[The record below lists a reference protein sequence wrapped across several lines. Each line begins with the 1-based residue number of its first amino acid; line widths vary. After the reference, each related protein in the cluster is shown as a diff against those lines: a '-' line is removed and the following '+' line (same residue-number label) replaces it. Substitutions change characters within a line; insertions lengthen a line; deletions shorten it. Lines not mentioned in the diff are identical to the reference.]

1 MNRIYPATA
10 PAAGPDPDLREARI
24 ELAGADVVRGDRL
37 VLRDVS
43 LTVTTAARIAIVGE
57 NGRGKTTLLHLLAG
71 RLDPD
76 RGTAAR
82 QGRIGL
88 AEQEV
93 ELRDYRTV
101 GELTEF
107 AIAASRSALR
117 LLDAAAAEL
126 GAGAGADH
134 RYALA
139 LARAER
145 LDAWDAKRRVTIA
158 LEALGAE
165 TDPDRPLAELSV
177 GQRARVRL
185 ACLVGGDD
193 ELLLLDEPTNHL
205 DRSGLEFLTE
215 RLRERRGGVVLV
227 SHDRAL
233 LADVAETFVDLDPTR
248 DGRARVFGGGIE
260 RYRHQRDAERAAWE
274 RDHAAQEKERKR
286 LEAALESA
294 QERLRD
300 GWRPPKG
307 TGKHARS
314 TRADG
319 VAQSVHRRRR
329 ALEASMT
336 EVPEPPLELRWPALA
351 PLEGELLAAEGI
363 AFGGRLDAPVSLALE
378 AGSRLVVTGPNGA
391 GKTTLLGMLAGEL
404 APTSGEVRHL
414 PASRIQLLRQESP
427 LPLDRRVDEL
437 HADLV
442 DALLARELLHD
453 DEALELESLGL
464 LAERE
469 RALRVGEFSVGQRRR
484 LDLALLLTTRPDAL
498 LLDEPTN
505 HLSMP
510 LVDALTAALES
521 TPAAVVLVT
530 HDRQLLRDTAAWD
543 RLELGEG

>member
-1 MNRIYPATA
+1 MNRIHHSDA
-10 PAAGPDPDLREARI
+10 PPTGRDPDLREARI
-24 ELAGADVVRGDRL
+24 ELAGVDVVRGDRL

-43 LTVTTAARIAIVGE
+43 LTVTPAARIALVGE
-57 NGRGKTTLLHLLAG
+57 NGRGKTTLLHMLAG

-76 RGTAAR
+76 RGTATR

-93 ELRDYRTV
+93 DLRAHRTV

-107 AIAASRSALR
+107 AVAASRAALAR
-117 LLDAAAAEL
+117 LDEAAAGLGADAA
-126 GAGAGADH
+126 ADH
-134 RYALA
+134 RYAQA

-145 LDAWDAKRRVTIA
+145 LDAWDAERRVRVA

-165 TDPDRPLAELSV
+165 TDPNRPLAELSV

-185 ACLVGGDD
+185 ACLIGGDD
-193 ELLLLDEPTNHL
+193 ELLLLDEPTNHR
-205 DRSGLEFLTE
+205 DRSGLEFLTA
-215 RLRERRGGVVLV
+215 RLRDRRGGVVLV

-233 LADVAETFVDLDPTR
+233 LADVAETFVDLDPAR
-248 DGRARVFGGGIE
+248 DGRPRVFGGGIE
-260 RYRHQRDAERAAWE
+260 RYRQLRDAERASWE
-274 RDHAAQEKERKR
+274 RDHAAQEQERKR

-319 VAQSVHRRRR
+319 IAQSVHRRRQ
-329 ALEASMT
+329 ALAAAAT
-336 EVPEPPLELRWPALA
+336 EVPEPPLELHWPELA
-351 PLEGELLAAEGI
+351 PPEGELLVASGVR
-363 AFGGRLDAPVSLALE
+363 FDGRLDRPVDVALE

-391 GKTTLLGMLAGEL
+391 GKTTLLAMLAGDL
-404 APTSGEVRHL
+404 APSSGEVRHL
-414 PASRIQLLRQESP
+414 PGARIQLLRQESP
-427 LPLDRRVDEL
+427 LPLERRVDEL
-437 HADLV
+437 FEALV
-442 DALLARELLHD
+442 DVQLARGLIAD

-469 RALRVGEFSVGQRRR
+469 RALRVGELSIGQRRR
-484 LDLALLLTTRPDAL
+484 LDLALLLTTRPDVL

-510 LVDALTAALES
+510 LVDALTEALAT

-530 HDRQLLRDTAAWD
+530 HDRQLLRDTAGWE
-543 RLELGEG
+543 RLELG